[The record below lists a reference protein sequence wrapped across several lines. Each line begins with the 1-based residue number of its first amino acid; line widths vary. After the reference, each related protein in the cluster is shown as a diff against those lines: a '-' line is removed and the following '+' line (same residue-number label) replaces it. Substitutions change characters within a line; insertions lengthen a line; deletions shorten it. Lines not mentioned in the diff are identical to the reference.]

1 MAKAS
6 DNVFPRFL
14 VSEGGSTSTPAANR
28 VTVYA
33 KADGLLYSKD
43 DAGVE
48 KLMSTGATAGL
59 LNKYD
64 ATVAPAVTDDSG
76 DGYAVGSVWV
86 DVTGDDAYICV
97 DATVGAAVWNPF
109 ETAGGGGPAL
119 YLPATVTPHATYG
132 DDFQGDL
139 SKWTAFGSH
148 NAAADIIAHTGYADN
163 VLRMRERGGGGL
175 YQALPAGDCRLTL
188 IVSGCTTYVGAHMF
202 GVGVWTSG
210 GDGVVLLSYTD
221 TNNYLGGVS
230 GGIWT
235 GSIGAVPNNNVY
247 DLGVAAADTPI
258 YPPWT
263 LQMEFDESEKKA
275 RGRISFDGGRTFGAY
290 SSWSSALASA
300 PTRMGIV
307 KPYPNST
314 QAEVFEV
321 YWFNYEAI

>member
-1 MAKAS
+1 MTKAS
-6 DNVFPRFL
+6 DNAFPSIL
-14 VSEGGSTSTPAANR
+14 LTEGTEPAAPAAGKQR
-28 VTVYA
+28 LYIDSSTHKLKRTDSSGTDVVVEATGTVP
-33 KADGLLYSKD
+33 LS
-43 DAGVE
+43 
-48 KLMSTGATAGL
+48 
-59 LNKYD
+59 KYD

-163 VLRMRERGGGGL
+163 VLRMREQGGGGL

-210 GDGVVLLSYTD
+210 GVGVVLLSYTD